1 MKIEKVEV
9 TRKQTNT
16 LFIRKD
22 EKNNKKNALK
32 SKLTISIFFLKKSLL
47 FILFTQTWTVCLKNI
62 DPIDNLYFFNLNI
75 TKIEF
80 YVSTQGDFLKKLL
93 N

>member
-9 TRKQTNT
+9 KRKQTNT

-47 FILFTQTWTVCLKNI
+47 FILFTQT
-62 DPIDNLYFFNLNI
+62 
-75 TKIEF
+75 
-80 YVSTQGDFLKKLL
+80 
-93 N
+93 